1 MKGLTLEGSCIYRHL
16 EKTKEKEKNK
26 ETFLE
31 RKFQIWLSCAA
42 VDSKRFGVGLVC
54 TITIFVL
61 GRHIQLTKHQKERTA
76 RTAMSKNVQLLASQL
91 PDKRILSTQ
100 LPSLR
105 QLILNGVFNLT
116 ISMQLRCLSTFK
128 FIFDRPKY
136 MIQMSRFWR

>member
-1 MKGLTLEGSCIYRHL
+1 MKGLTLEGSCIYRHI

-31 RKFQIWLSCAA
+31 RKFQIWLSYAA

-54 TITIFVL
+54 TITTFVL

-76 RTAMSKNVQLLASQL
+76 ISKNVQLLASQL

-116 ISMQLRCLSTFK
+116 ISVQLRCLSTFK

>member
-54 TITIFVL
+54 TITTFVL

-76 RTAMSKNVQLLASQL
+76 ISKNVLLLASQI
-91 PDKRILSTQ
+91 PGKRILSTQ